1 MNLHFIT
8 SISSAYWNN
17 IAKQCISTWD
27 LPGRVTV
34 YIDQTHGDL
43 DWIKQ
48 IPYHCELLHVPPLE
62 STQHANNAKIRKF
75 WGKSSAQIHAV
86 EHGNTNE
93 RIVWMDADIEQLQP
107 VPSELFDFEFNE
119 PVAVLHSGQPNDEW
133 ESGLV
138 IFNQAHGKLSQF
150 MKHYSNNWNNDE
162 VLATLYKPYDAPV
175 LGYTAVQRGF
185 VNLCHDTGGINKL
198 ALENS
203 RYRGYLNHLIG
214 KANKYDVSNR
224 LSL

>member
-150 MKHYSNNWNNDE
+150 MKHYSNNWNNNE
-162 VLATLYKPYDAPV
+162 VLASLYKPYDAPV

>member
-93 RIVWMDADIEQLQP
+93 RIVWMDADIEQLQT

-150 MKHYSNNWNNDE
+150 MKHYSNNWNNNE

>member
-93 RIVWMDADIEQLQP
+93 RIVWMDADIEQLQT

-185 VNLCHDTGGINKL
+185 VNLCHDKGGINKL